1 MLTITNVSERETP
14 KVRSKEFGSV
24 VSSKMHKLKYIK
36 GMKSADKKKTR
47 GGS

>member
-1 MLTITNVSERETP
+1 
-14 KVRSKEFGSV
+14 